1 MEGVKLSD
9 SAAVTDKIRVL
20 FVCMGNICRSPTA
33 EGVFRKLVEEAGL
46 SGRVEV
52 DSAGTHAYH
61 VGAPPDARS
70 QAAAAARGY
79 DLGGLRG
86 RQLSEYDAERFD
98 YVVVMDRG
106 NYNRTVGLFGSAE
119 PSDGQRAR
127 VRLFMDF
134 AAGRAEVEVPDPYA
148 GGREG
153 FELVLDMIEEA
164 AGGLLAEISARLAAL
179 DAGVH
184 DTSAPPVSNGT

>member
-1 MEGVKLSD
+1 VEGVTHLEP
-9 SAAVTDKIRVL
+9 AVGAGKIRVL

-33 EGVFRKLVEEAGL
+33 EGVVRKLVEEAGL

-61 VGAPPDARS
+61 SGDPPHVRS
-70 QAAAAARGY
+70 QAVAAARGY
-79 DLGGLRG
+79 DLSGLRG

-119 PSDGQRAR
+119 PGDGQRAQ
-127 VRLFMDF
+127 VRLFMEF
-134 AAGRAEVEVPDPYA
+134 AAGRSEVEVPDPYA
-148 GGREG
+148 GGAEG

-164 AGGLLAEISARLAAL
+164 ASGLLAEIRARLASE
-179 DAGVH
+179 DAGSGE
-184 DTSAPPVSNGT
+184 TSAPPVSNGT

>member
-1 MEGVKLSD
+1 MEGVTLSD
-9 SAAVTDKIRVL
+9 SVASTDKIRVL

-46 SGRVEV
+46 SSRVEV

-61 VGAPPDARS
+61 VGDPPDARS

-79 DLGGLRG
+79 DLSGLRG
-86 RQLSEYDAERFD
+86 RQLSEYDAEQFD
-98 YVVVMDRG
+98 YVLVMDRD

-148 GGREG
+148 GGSEG

-164 AGGLLAEISARLAAL
+164 AGGLLAEISARLASF

-184 DTSAPPVSNGT
+184 EMSAPPVSNGT

>member
-1 MEGVKLSD
+1 VEGVTRLEPKVV
-9 SAAVTDKIRVL
+9 AGKIRVL

-46 SGRVEV
+46 LARVEV

-61 VGAPPDARS
+61 VGDPPDDRS

-79 DLGGLRG
+79 DLSGLRG

-106 NYNRTVGLFGSAE
+106 NYNRTLGLFGSAE
-119 PSDGQRAR
+119 PVDGQRAH
-127 VRLFMDF
+127 VRLFMEF
-134 AAGRAEVEVPDPYA
+134 AVGRAEVEVPDPYA
-148 GGREG
+148 GGAEG
-153 FELVLDMIEEA
+153 FELVLDMIEAA
-164 AGGLLAEISARLAAL
+164 AGGLLAEISARLASE
-179 DAGVH
+179 DPGSGE
-184 DTSAPPVSNGT
+184 TSAPPVSNGT